1 MNIIMEIL
9 YKKWIRRIYA
19 KENNWDVLLVIP
31 SALKGNKVA
40 LERWMLLAKKLKE
53 KLDKKS
59 KIEIFKDDSVL
70 LFWEYIPVEE
80 FPSSLTT
87 QAKRTK
93 FFRQELFDYS
103 YPLLQN
109 IAQELWYK
117 DIPLQIR
124 KVKTMRWRCTHDNR
138 ILLNESLVHL
148 PTRLIQ
154 YVIVHEACHLKQKD
168 HSVKFWILVEEFC
181 PKFKALRKE
190 LKAQLFID

>member
-1 MNIIMEIL
+1 MEVL

-19 KENNWDVLLVIP
+19 KENNGDILLVIP
-31 SALKGNKVA
+31 FSLKDNKTAYEKWLQLV
-40 LERWMLLAKKLKE
+40 EKLKK
-53 KLDKKS
+53 KLDKK
-59 KIEIFKDDSVL
+59 KKVEIFKDDTVL
-70 LFWEYIPVEE
+70 LFWEYIPKEG
-80 FPSSLTT
+80 FPKTLTT
-87 QAKRTK
+87 ETKRTK
-93 FFRQELFDYS
+93 FFRKELFDYS

-154 YVIVHEACHLKQKD
+154 YVIIHEACHLEQKN
-168 HSVKFWILVEEFC
+168 HSEKFWTLVEKYC
-181 PKFKALRKE
+181 PNFKALRKE

>member
-1 MNIIMEIL
+1 MEVL

-19 KENNWDVLLVIP
+19 KENNGDILLVIP
-31 SALKGNKVA
+31 FSLKDNKTAYEKWLQLV
-40 LERWMLLAKKLKE
+40 EKLKK
-53 KLDKKS
+53 KLDKK
-59 KIEIFKDDSVL
+59 KKVEIFKDDTVL
-70 LFWEYIPVEE
+70 LFWEYIPKEE
-80 FPSSLTT
+80 FPKTLTT
-87 QAKRTK
+87 ETKRTK
-93 FFRQELFDYS
+93 FFRKELFDYS

>member
-1 MNIIMEIL
+1 MEVL

-19 KENNWDVLLVIP
+19 KENNGDILLVIP
-31 SALKGNKVA
+31 FSLKDNKTA
-40 LERWMLLAKKLKE
+40 YEKKV
-53 KLDKKS
+53 
-59 KIEIFKDDSVL
+59 EIFKDDTVL
-70 LFWEYIPVEE
+70 LFWEYIPKEE
-80 FPSSLTT
+80 FPETLTT
-87 QAKRTK
+87 ETKRTK
-93 FFRQELFDYS
+93 FFRKELFDYS

-154 YVIVHEACHLKQKD
+154 YVIIHEACHLEQKN
-168 HSVKFWILVEEFC
+168 HSEKFRSLVEKYC
-181 PKFKALRKE
+181 PNFKALRKE

>member
-1 MNIIMEIL
+1 MEVL

-19 KENNWDVLLVIP
+19 KENNGDILLVIP
-31 SALKGNKVA
+31 FSLKDNKTAYEKWLQLV
-40 LERWMLLAKKLKE
+40 EKLKK
-53 KLDKKS
+53 KLDKK
-59 KIEIFKDDSVL
+59 KKVEIFKDDTVL
-70 LFWEYIPVEE
+70 LFWEYIPKEE
-80 FPSSLTT
+80 FPKTLTT
-87 QAKRTK
+87 ETKRTK
-93 FFRQELFDYS
+93 FFRKELFDYS

-154 YVIVHEACHLKQKD
+154 YVIIHEACHLEQKN
-168 HSVKFWILVEEFC
+168 HSEKFWTLVEKYC
-181 PKFKALRKE
+181 QNFKALRKE

>member
-1 MNIIMEIL
+1 MEVV

-19 KENNWDVLLVIP
+19 KENNGDILLVIP
-31 SALKGNKVA
+31 FSLKDNKTAYEKWLQLVEI
-40 LERWMLLAKKLKE
+40 LKK
-53 KLDKKS
+53 KLDKK
-59 KIEIFKDDSVL
+59 KKVEIFKDDTVL
-70 LFWEYIPVEE
+70 LFWEYIPKEE
-80 FPSSLTT
+80 FPKTLTT
-87 QAKRTK
+87 ETKRTK
-93 FFRQELFDYS
+93 FFRKELFDYS

-154 YVIVHEACHLKQKD
+154 YVIIHEACHLEQKN
-168 HSVKFWILVEEFC
+168 HSEKFWTLVEKYC
-181 PKFKALRKE
+181 PNFKALRKE